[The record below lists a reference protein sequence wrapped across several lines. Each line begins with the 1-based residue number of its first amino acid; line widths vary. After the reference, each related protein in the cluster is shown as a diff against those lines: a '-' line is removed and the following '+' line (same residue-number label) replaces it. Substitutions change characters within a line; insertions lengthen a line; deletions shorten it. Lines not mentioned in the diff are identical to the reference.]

1 MSESHHSR
9 TESRIATLST
19 EDLRLLTSV
28 ADGSVP
34 KAGAFAIS
42 TTRGRKYAV
51 QRQPNGSNHSLGRV
65 EEALASAQRELQRRQ
80 TVLPPRN
87 PNGVSRPALRAVAVT
102 VCAAAVALT
111 VALQVQTQP
120 AVATSVAS
128 SQKVAGPGL
137 KEEVSAT
144 AVASGNAVAIRHGTS
159 SATETFHPQ
168 AIAKRIIGEDLS
180 KGGTP
185 RQRLF
190 ARSAVL
196 RVVQEPELARALI
209 AVIDGS
215 VSIEQFGDA
224 EVWAICVEDAKVVD
238 RAFQGPAGPMP
249 RYGEG
254 KVEWVRG
261 PDYVAWR
268 CR

>member
-1 MSESHHSR
+1 MPHHQLNRTMSEPHHSQSEAR
-9 TESRIATLST
+9 IVSLTTE
-19 EDLRLLTSV
+19 ELRLLTSV

-42 TTRGRKYAV
+42 ITRDRKYVV

-65 EEALASAQRELQRRQ
+65 EEALASAQRELRRRQ
-80 TVLPPRN
+80 PVLR
-87 PNGVSRPALRAVAVT
+87 VVAVA

-111 VALQVQTQP
+111 VALQVYTQP

-128 SQKVAGPGL
+128 SHKVEQRSL

-144 AVASGNAVAIRHGTS
+144 AVAGGDAVAIRQGTS

-168 AIAKRIIGEDLS
+168 TIAKRIIGEDWS
-180 KGGTP
+180 KGGTS

-209 AVIDGS
+209 AVIDSS
-215 VSIEQFGDA
+215 VEIEQFGDS
-224 EVWAICVEDAKVVD
+224 EVWAICVSDRQVLD
-238 RAFQGPAGPMP
+238 RAFQGPAGPMS
-249 RYGEG
+249 RYGDG

-261 PDYVAWR
+261 PDYVVWR
-268 CR
+268 GR